1 MAHIKSLCVY
11 CGSRMGRNDHFSK
24 IARNFGEILA
34 HADIR
39 LVYGGGNVGLMG
51 VIANSVMAAGGK
63 VTGIIP
69 RHLDEEESGWKEAT
83 DFFVVDNMHDRKR
96 MMFDHSDAFVAL
108 PGSIGTLDET
118 IEVITWKQ
126 LGLHNKPIIIVN
138 MDGYWQ
144 PLMALIT
151 NFIEQEFTSP
161 QTLELFHMVDS
172 VEDVIPLLHSL
183 PEIDQKTKNT
193 LI

>member
-1 MAHIKSLCVY
+1 MAHIHSICVY
-11 CGSRMGRNDHFSK
+11 CGSRSGRNNHFK
-24 IARNFGEILA
+24 EIAQNFGKILA
-34 HADIR
+34 RERIR

-51 VIANSVMAAGGK
+51 VIANVVMKGGGK

-69 RHLDEEESGWKEAT
+69 QHLDKEEVGLKDASE
-83 DFFVVDNMHDRKR
+83 FHIVDNMHERKR

-126 LGLHNKPIIIVN
+126 LQLHNKPIIIVN
-138 MDGYWQ
+138 VDNYWQ
-144 PLMALIT
+144 PFLALIDK
-151 NFIEQEFTSP
+151 FIMEEFTTP
-161 QTLELFHMVDS
+161 ETRDLFYVVDT
-172 VEDVIPLLHSL
+172 VEDVVPLLKSL
-183 PEIDQKTKNT
+183 PEIDQETKNT

>member
-11 CGSRMGRNDHFSK
+11 CGSRPGRNSHFKK
-24 IARNFGEILA
+24 IARTFGEILA
-34 HADIR
+34 AEKIR

-51 VIANSVMAAGGK
+51 VIANTVMKCGGK

-69 RHLDEEESGWKEAT
+69 HHLDEEESGWKEAT
-83 DFFVVDNMHDRKR
+83 DFFVVDNMHERKR

-138 MDGYWQ
+138 MDKYWD
-144 PLMALIT
+144 PFLALID
-151 NFIEQEFTSP
+151 NFIREEFTSAE
-161 QTLELFHMVDS
+161 TLNLFHVVKT
-172 VEDVIPLLHSL
+172 VEDVVPLIKKL
-183 PEIDQKTKNT
+183 PEIDQVTKNT

>member
-11 CGSRMGRNDHFSK
+11 CGSRPGRNSRFKK
-24 IARNFGEILA
+24 IAKKFGEILA
-34 HADIR
+34 QEKIR
-39 LVYGGGNVGLMG
+39 LIYGGGNVGLMG
-51 VIANSVMAAGGK
+51 ILANTVMKSGGQ

-69 RHLDEEESGWKEAT
+69 QHLNEEEVGWKEAT

-126 LGLHNKPIIIVN
+126 LGLHNKPIILVN
-138 MDGYWQ
+138 IDDYWQ
-144 PLMALIT
+144 PFLALID
-151 NFIEQEFTSP
+151 NFIQEEFTSP
-161 QTLELFHMVDS
+161 ETRDLFQVVKT
-172 VEDVIPLLHSL
+172 VEDVVPLLKTM
-183 PEIDQKTKNT
+183 PEIDPITKNT

>member
-1 MAHIKSLCVY
+1 MANIKSLCVY
-11 CGSRMGRNDHFSK
+11 CGSRMGRNSHFK
-24 IARNFGEILA
+24 KLAENFGTILA
-34 HADIR
+34 QEQIR

-51 VIANSVMAAGGK
+51 VIANRVMQQGGK

-69 RHLDEEESGWKEAT
+69 RHLNEEEAGWKEAS
-83 DFFVVDNMHDRKR
+83 DFFVVDNMHERKR

-126 LGLHNKPIIIVN
+126 LQLHNKPIVIVN
-138 MDGYWQ
+138 VDNYWQ
-144 PLMALIT
+144 PFMDLID
-151 NFIEQEFTSP
+151 NFIREDFTTP
-161 QTLELFHMVDS
+161 RVLDLFHVVET
-172 VEDVIPLLHSL
+172 VEDVVPLLKSL
-183 PEIDQKTKNT
+183 PEIEQIAKNT

>member
-1 MAHIKSLCVY
+1 MTKINAICVY
-11 CGSRMGRNDHFSK
+11 CGSRPGRNSHFK
-24 IARNFGEILA
+24 TIAKNFGEILA
-34 HADIR
+34 HNKIR

-51 VIANSVMAAGGK
+51 VLANTVIKQGGE

-69 RHLDEEESGWKEAT
+69 HHLNEAEEGWKEAT

-96 MMFDHSDAFVAL
+96 MMFDHSDAFVTL

-126 LGLHNKPIIIVN
+126 LGLHNKPIVLIN
-138 MDGYWQ
+138 KDNYWT
-144 PLMALIT
+144 PLLALIQ
-151 NFIEQEFTSP
+151 NFIQEEFTSTA
-161 QTLELFHMVDS
+161 TLDLFHVVKS
-172 VEDVIPLLHSL
+172 EEDVIPYLKSL
-183 PEIDQKTKNT
+183 PEIDLKTKNN

>member
-1 MAHIKSLCVY
+1 MAHINSICVY
-11 CGSRMGRNDHFSK
+11 CGSRPGRNGRFSK
-24 IARNFGEILA
+24 MAKEFGELLA
-34 HADIR
+34 AEKIR

-51 VIANSVMAAGGK
+51 VIANSVMTAGGL

-69 RHLDEEESGWKEAT
+69 QHLDEEEVGLKDAT
-83 DFFVVDNMHDRKR
+83 DFYVVDNMHDRKR

-126 LGLHNKPIIIVN
+126 LQLHAKPIVIVN
-138 MDGYWQ
+138 VDGYWD
-144 PLMALIT
+144 PLLTLIDNCIT
-151 NFIEQEFTSP
+151 EEFTSP
-161 QTLELFHMVDS
+161 ATRGLFHVVSS
-172 VEDVIPLLHSL
+172 VTEVVPYLKSL
-183 PEIDQKTKNT
+183 PEIIQETKNT

>member
-1 MAHIKSLCVY
+1 MAHINSICVY
-11 CGSRMGRNDHFSK
+11 CGSRPGRNGRFSK
-24 IARNFGEILA
+24 MAKEFGELLA
-34 HADIR
+34 AEKIR

-51 VIANSVMAAGGK
+51 VIANSVMTAGGM

-69 RHLDEEESGWKEAT
+69 QHLDEEEVGLKDAT
-83 DFFVVDNMHDRKR
+83 DFYVVDNMHDRKR

-126 LGLHNKPIIIVN
+126 LQLHAKPIVIVN
-138 MDGYWQ
+138 VDGYWD
-144 PLMALIT
+144 PLLTLIDNCIT
-151 NFIEQEFTSP
+151 EEFTSP
-161 QTLELFHMVDS
+161 ATRGLFHVVSS
-172 VEDVIPLLHSL
+172 VTEVVPYLKSL
-183 PEIDQKTKNT
+183 PEINQETKNT

>member
-11 CGSRMGRNDHFSK
+11 CGSRPGRNNHFRK
-24 IARNFGEILA
+24 IAQKFGKILA
-34 HADIR
+34 KEKVR
-39 LVYGGGNVGLMG
+39 LIYGGGNVGLMG
-51 VIANSVMAAGGK
+51 ILANAVMEHGGE

-69 RHLDEEESGWKEAT
+69 RHLDEEEVGWKEAT
-83 DFFVVDNMHDRKR
+83 NFFVVDNMHERKR

-138 MDGYWQ
+138 MDNYWQ
-144 PLMALIT
+144 PFLALID
-151 NFIEQEFTSP
+151 NFIREEFTTAK
-161 QTLELFHMVDS
+161 TLNLFHVVKT
-172 VEDVIPLLHSL
+172 VEDVVPLLKKL
-183 PEIDQKTKNT
+183 PEIELITKNT

>member
-11 CGSRMGRNDHFSK
+11 CGSRTGRNNHFKK
-24 IARNFGEILA
+24 IAKSFGEILA
-34 HADIR
+34 KSKIR

-51 VIANSVMAAGGK
+51 VIANTVMKNGGQ

-69 RHLDEEESGWKEAT
+69 HHLDEEEGGWKEAT

-138 MDGYWQ
+138 MDNYWQ
-144 PLMALIT
+144 PLITLID
-151 NFIEQEFTSP
+151 NFIQEEFTSP
-161 QTLELFHMVDS
+161 ETLDLFHVVDT
-172 VEDVIPLLHSL
+172 VEDVIPLLKSL
-183 PEIDQKTKNT
+183 PEIDPITKNT

>member
-11 CGSRMGRNDHFSK
+11 CGSRPGRNNHFKK
-24 IARNFGEILA
+24 IAKKFGEILA
-34 HADIR
+34 QEKIR

-51 VIANSVMAAGGK
+51 VIANAVMACGGK

-69 RHLDEEESGWKEAT
+69 HHLDEEESGWKEAT

-138 MDGYWQ
+138 MDNYWQ
-144 PLMALIT
+144 SLIALID
-151 NFIEQEFTSP
+151 NFIAEEFTGP
-161 QTLELFHMVDS
+161 DTRDLFHVVDT
-172 VEDVIPLLHSL
+172 VEDVVPLIKSL
-183 PEIDQKTKNT
+183 PKIDLKTKNT